1 MEKELRERL
10 LDPFKKLRDLISLVH
25 EDAAYIDQVALDF
38 LRRLKVVEECETDV
52 VLQRG
57 ACERLHV
64 GLVH

>member
-1 MEKELRERL
+1 MEEELRERL

-38 LRRLKVVEECETDV
+38 LRRLKVVKEGQTDV
-52 VLQRG
+52 ILQRG